1 MNQVPIKLGPL
12 ALLLSVI
19 SICLTTLAILSF
31 STARADLRLAE
42 KYAETVRVRYE
53 LEEQGQDFLQK
64 LDSQPGLRAE
74 LDADEDGTLWKTIEQ
89 DGSRLRIGLVPEGE
103 DYRIVAWRQER
114 DWVQDTD
121 IGNLWAGN

>member
-53 LEEQGQDFLQK
+53 LEEQGQDFLRQMT
-64 LDSQPGLRAE
+64 
-74 LDADEDGTLWKTIEQ
+74 EDGQAPGTETRADGTVWKTIEM
-89 DGSRLRIGLVPEGE
+89 DGSRLSIGLEPEGE
-103 DYRIVAWRQER
+103 TYRIVSWRQER